1 MVLMY
6 MVDVHGCCAWL
17 EHGMEHDVHD
27 CFIVD
32 ISFSSW
38 LMHEIV
44 CMIGIHL
51 MYGVA
56 RFYMVDAW
64 IGPRIITKRENNS

>member
-1 MVLMY
+1 MVYCMVLMY
-6 MVDVHGCCAWL
+6 MVDVHGWHMVWHMMYMVDGL
-17 EHGMEHDVHD
+17 FMIH
-27 CFIVD
+27 FID

-51 MYGVA
+51 MYGMAQV
-56 RFYMVDAW
+56 
-64 IGPRIITKRENNS
+64 